1 MYISITHLN
10 ALLEQLQ
17 TYCCNKLPSFFYDI
31 FSDIAF
37 ICLMQPTQP
46 AQMQFKVF
54 SAWKLF
60 FVYFVT
66 KYLIY
71 LTNLE
76 LAGWPADLY
85 FAIFDSSRCCSVH
98 INLVF
103 WYWKMGDQALVQESF
118 IFYMLRSVTKCSII
132 ITSTYILYNG
142 IVIHCLA
149 SFIG

>member
-17 TYCCNKLPSFFYDI
+17 TYCCNKLPSFSYDI

-60 FVYFVT
+60 FCVFCNQIFDLFNKLRAGWLTSWPIFRYIWIQQVLFSSYKPCILILKDGRSSTSAGVFHLLHAAFCH
-66 KYLIY
+66 KVFYYNYIY
-71 LTNLE
+71 LH
-76 LAGWPADLY
+76 
-85 FAIFDSSRCCSVH
+85 SV
-98 INLVF
+98 
-103 WYWKMGDQALVQESF
+103 
-118 IFYMLRSVTKCSII
+118 
-132 ITSTYILYNG
+132 
-142 IVIHCLA
+142 
-149 SFIG
+149 